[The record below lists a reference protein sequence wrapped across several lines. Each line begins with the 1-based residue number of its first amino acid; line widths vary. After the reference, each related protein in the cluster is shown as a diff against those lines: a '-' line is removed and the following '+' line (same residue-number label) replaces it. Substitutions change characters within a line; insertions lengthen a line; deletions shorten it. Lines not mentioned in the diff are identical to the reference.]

1 MVKGWIEF
9 DGFMYPIIK
18 IEGKKIDNECTTD
31 EVYTICDINLW
42 TDVLERPC
50 MNGDKKANEID
61 AQIFFYCDNGLVASN
76 PTEEEVIEYFR
87 GLTFE

>member
-1 MVKGWIEF
+1 
-9 DGFMYPIIK
+9 
-18 IEGKKIDNECTTD
+18 
-31 EVYTICDINLW
+31 
-42 TDVLERPC
+42 

-61 AQIFFYCDNGLVASN
+61 AQIFYYCSNGLVASN